1 MTSDLLV
8 DNILIDENNKVFFN
22 AANLV
27 LETEK
32 DIIYLTGKAG
42 TGKTTFLKYIKQ
54 NYQKNCIVLAP
65 TGIAAVNA
73 GGQTIHSFFKLETTP
88 YLEDDMRLST
98 PEVYERLKYNKD
110 HITLLNNLS
119 LIIIDEISMVRCD
132 TLDAIDKILR
142 TYRKSTKPFGGIRM
156 LLIGDTFQLPPVAD
170 KSTLKLL
177 AEQYDSPH
185 FFSSVVYSSVKPM
198 YIELEKPYRQSELEY
213 IDILNKIRV
222 NKVSKEELQLLN
234 TRVADIS
241 VTSIQEG
248 KEEPILLAPTN
259 KIVDNYNLSR
269 FNQINTATYC
279 FEGVVSRE
287 FPEKMMI
294 AEKTLNL
301 KIGAQ
306 VMILKNKREDQG
318 DGYEY
323 HNGAIGII
331 DKIDFDNKSVI
342 VQLPQRKVLI
352 TTVTWENTVYNWNQ
366 DEKICETIQR
376 GTYSQLPLKLAW
388 AITIHKSQ
396 GLTFDCINADLA
408 SCFDYGQVYVALSRC
423 RKLSGLKLKSPIKS
437 KAIKTDSRVLDFAQ
451 TKTPD
456 TLIFEELQ
464 RGKADNLYKKT
475 RDEFENN
482 SFEGMMIAFNEAIK
496 IRDDRDTP
504 LFKKYIQ
511 LKFAEYHRNKINTQR
526 LIDQFSSRIND
537 RDIIITR
544 LNQDLEYRLA
554 EYSHLSAESNQEK
567 IFLGDKIGAKDLI
580 ISGLNKKIEMLT
592 TKNSK
597 SSSLL
602 IQMKDRL
609 KNTVLKLSKEKE
621 DLNAEIIQQQDE
633 LTSSNFEVQRLKRH
647 LIYGEEALITV
658 KERLAKSEVKLR
670 QKEELLECAI
680 ENLKQTKDYLNQ
692 EILVLKEQ
700 LSDLEIDLF
709 KEKSVSWWQ
718 KLLSIN

>member
-8 DNILIDENNKVFFN
+8 DNILIDENNKIFFD

-32 DIIYLTGKAG
+32 DIVYLTGKAG
-42 TGKTTFLKYIKQ
+42 TGKTIFLKYIKQ

-88 YLEDDMRLST
+88 YLGDDIRLST
-98 PEVYERLKYNKD
+98 PEIYERLRYNKD
-110 HITLLNNLS
+110 HISLLNNLS

-132 TLDAIDKILR
+132 TLDAIDRILR
-142 TYRKSTKPFGGIRM
+142 AYRKSSKPFGGIRL

-185 FFSSVVYSSVKPM
+185 FFSSVVYSKVKPM
-198 YIELEKPYRQSELEY
+198 YIELDKPYRQSELEY

-222 NKVSKEELQLLN
+222 NRVSKEELQLLN

-259 KIVDNYNLSR
+259 QIVDNYNLAR
-269 FNQINTATYC
+269 FNQIKTATYC
-279 FEGVVSRE
+279 FEGVVSQE
-287 FPEKMMI
+287 FPEKMMV
-294 AEKTLNL
+294 AERTLNL

-352 TTVTWENTVYNWNQ
+352 TAVTWENTVYNWNQ
-366 DEKICETIQR
+366 DEKICETIQK

-437 KAIKTDSRVLDFAQ
+437 KAIKTDPRVLDFAQ
-451 TKTPD
+451 TKTPN
-456 TLIFEELQ
+456 TLIFEEIQ

-475 RDEFENN
+475 RDAFENY
-482 SFEGMMIAFNEAIK
+482 SFEEMMIAFNEAIK
-496 IRDDRDTP
+496 IRDDRNTP

-511 LKFAEYHRNKINTQR
+511 LKFDEYHRNKINTQR

-537 RDIIITR
+537 KDIIITR
-544 LNQDLEYRLA
+544 LNQDLEHRLD
-554 EYSHLSAESNQEK
+554 EYNQLSAESNQEN
-567 IFLGDKIGAKDLI
+567 IYLRDKIDAKDVI
-580 ISGLNKKIEMLT
+580 ISGLNKKIEILT

-602 IQMKDRL
+602 KQMKDSI
-609 KNTVLKLSKEKE
+609 KDTVLKLSNEKE
-621 DLNAEIIQQQDE
+621 GLNTKIIRQQEELTNSDLEIQQ
-633 LTSSNFEVQRLKRH
+633 LRRY
-647 LIYGEEALITV
+647 LISGEEALTTV
-658 KERLAKSEVKLR
+658 KERLAKSDVKLR
-670 QKEELLECAI
+670 QKGEMLECTI
-680 ENLKQTKDYLNQ
+680 ENLKQTKDTLNH

-700 LSDLEIDLF
+700 LSDLEIELF
-709 KEKSVSWWQ
+709 KEKSASWGQ
-718 KLLSIN
+718 RIFRK